1 MYGIKS
7 QSLFKKNYNYVKQI
21 KLHFNKV
28 AIDKHKHK
36 FYNYPK
42 DVINLKKEMIK
53 TEIKVKDTLVG
64 VMRVGN
70 VDYISLTDLA
80 RYKNARNPGDV
91 VIKWMSNKT
100 SFDFYCLW
108 EELFN
113 EDFKLAESS
122 EFKNDSGSQSFTM
135 SPSRWIS
142 TTNAKGFISKR
153 GKYDG
158 GTFAHPDIAL
168 EFASWID
175 SAFKL
180 YLIQEFERLK
190 YNESY
195 QNKVE
200 WSVRRSLS
208 KTNYKIHT
216 DSIKENIVPTLTEK
230 QKMYVYA
237 DEADVINVALFG
249 MTAKEWRNKN
259 KELNGNIRDYAD
271 ILHLVV
277 LSNLEVLNAS
287 MIENGIKQSERLE
300 KLNKTAKKQ
309 LEMLKNDK
317 NIVGINDDANQ
328 ITNGKRL
335 IK

>member
-1 MYGIKS
+1 MI
-7 QSLFKKNYNYVKQI
+7 
-21 KLHFNKV
+21 
-28 AIDKHKHK
+28 
-36 FYNYPK
+36 
-42 DVINLKKEMIK
+42 LKKALIK
-53 TEIKVKDTLVG
+53 TEIKVKENLIG
-64 VMRVGN
+64 IMRVGEI
-70 VDYISLTDLA
+70 DYISLTDLA
-80 RYKNARNPGDV
+80 KFKNDRNPGDV
-91 VIKWMSNKT
+91 VIKWMSNKG

-113 EDFKLAESS
+113 EDFKLAESG
-122 EFKNDSGSQSFTM
+122 EFKNDSANQSFTM

-175 SAFKL
+175 PAFKL

-190 YNESY
+190 YNEAY

-230 QKMYVYA
+230 QKLYVYS

-249 MTAKEWRNKN
+249 MTAKEWRNQN
-259 KELNGNIRDYAD
+259 PDLDGNIRDYTD

-277 LSNLEVLNAS
+277 LSNMEVLNAS
-287 MIENGIKQSERLE
+287 MVENGVNQSERLE

-309 LEMLKNDK
+309 LEILKNDK
-317 NIVGINDDANQ
+317 NIIGITQKNASSKKLLKD
-328 ITNGKRL
+328 
-335 IK
+335 